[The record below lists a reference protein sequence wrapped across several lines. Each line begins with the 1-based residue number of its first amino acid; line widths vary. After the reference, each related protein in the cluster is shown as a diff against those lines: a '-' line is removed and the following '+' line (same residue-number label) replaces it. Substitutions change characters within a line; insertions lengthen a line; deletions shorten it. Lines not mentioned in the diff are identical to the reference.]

1 MTIVASGEISLGV
14 NATTTR
20 SVACE
25 LGLPGTSTICMNQAA
40 VRTLAG
46 VPSGQISFS
55 NFYNKSNVPPGPTT
69 FGTVYCG
76 GYYFA
81 LHTVPAGQ
89 YYLIL
94 SPCWPAA
101 CCGYHQCAWITGMP
115 PYSSI
120 SGKFLNASDGWAN
133 TRTDG
138 ASGSFYPAGNWTAT
152 RSING
157 YSDWYIP
164 SVDET
169 TLQNVSKAS
178 MPAGQGYCTPLT
190 NHVSSTRFNNAL
202 PCCNYRQAIRFND
215 GVMFC
220 ASNPIGA
227 AIGISRI
234 IRRQL
239 RVV

>member
-55 NFYNKSNVPPGPTT
+55 NFYGKSNVPPGPTA
-69 FGTVYCG
+69 FGQVYCG
-76 GYYFA
+76 GYYFG
-81 LHTVPAGQ
+81 TSSIPAGN

-94 SPCWPAA
+94 SPCLT
-101 CCGYHQCAWITGMP
+101 GYHQCAWITGMP
-115 PYSSI
+115 PYASI

-133 TRTDG
+133 NRTDG
-138 ASGSFYPAGNWTAT
+138 ATGTFYPAGNWTAT

-164 SVDET
+164 SVNET
-169 TLQNVSKAS
+169 TSQFNSRAS
-178 MPAGQGYCTPLT
+178 MPAGQGYCTPIT
-190 NHVSSTRFNNAL
+190 NHISSTRFNNAL
-202 PCCNYRQAIRFND
+202 PCCNYRQQIRMND

-220 ASNPIGA
+220 ASTPLGG
-227 AIGISRI
+227 AIGVTRI

-239 RVV
+239 M